1 MSWLYCWDWE
11 PRVNNWKIDETRHK
25 TVTRWANACNFV
37 QQKEPK
43 QAHGSLNPSIPK
55 TLAGDTEP
63 NENLHTANT
72 KTTMT
77 LWCRTVQK
85 VAHNSR
91 TPFSQTTSYYHT
103 IQAIPRECTGSRVS
117 ARDRSQGRIPAVVF
131 AQDLL
136 DKNTDR
142 RSPSRKQILSTERKQ
157 IHSIL
162 KSVELPFFCS
172 TTFPLQIRAG
182 SGSSV
187 LLDSGKVLPIKV
199 KPVCCFLFWFLHS
212 VWHFFLLSW

>member
-1 MSWLYCWDWE
+1 
-11 PRVNNWKIDETRHK
+11 
-25 TVTRWANACNFV
+25 
-37 QQKEPK
+37 
-43 QAHGSLNPSIPK
+43 
-55 TLAGDTEP
+55 
-63 NENLHTANT
+63 
-72 KTTMT
+72 MT
-77 LWCRTVQK
+77 LWCRIVQK

-131 AQDLL
+131 AHDLL

-199 KPVCCFLFWFLHS
+199 KPVCFILFWFLHS
-212 VWHFFLLSW
+212 V